1 MARFDADTI
10 PICVKCDAKDETK
23 VCLKC
28 KIVYCA
34 HYASITDNR
43 FCANCISDFSL
54 KETIIEKQ
62 VEHIKP
68 DGSVTFSRKYQARC
82 LHLMGNDWLF
92 ASTLIAEMN
101 DAEIEATIEYHK
113 ANVSLMLM
121 ERESRKLERY
131 HKLAGVKLVNV
142 QHESQEQRE
151 KREEK
156 EAKAAERKNRVR
168 VKDKTPSADDAVAM
182 ITKLAKMGLTQEQIL
197 GLLGGKK

>member
-1 MARFDADTI
+1 
-10 PICVKCDAKDETK
+10 
-23 VCLKC
+23 
-28 KIVYCA
+28 
-34 HYASITDNR
+34 
-43 FCANCISDFSL
+43 
-54 KETIIEKQ
+54 
-62 VEHIKP
+62 
-68 DGSVTFSRKYQARC
+68 
-82 LHLMGNDWLF
+82 MGNDWLF